1 MKQQTA
7 DAIKQYFSD
16 HYEEFLSDF
25 MKLLRAES
33 PSNNKAAGE
42 ACAKVLS
49 EIVWDRLAV
58 KPLVYEQEDY
68 APHLRF
74 TVGSGKRRVL
84 LMGHYDTVWDV
95 GSKPISCEN
104 GIVRGPGCF
113 DMKCGLISAIWSLKA
128 AADLQLPM
136 NDLSVDLFFNSD
148 EEPGSTT
155 SNPIYM
161 ANIQDYCAAIVL
173 EPSHDGGIKTE
184 RKGNGDFRIEITGTA
199 AHAGVDHAKG
209 RSAIGEAA
217 RIITYLHSLTNY
229 ETGTTLN
236 VGIIEGGTRRNVV
249 AANCAMVVDMRMC
262 TQSVG
267 EEVVRKVYALKP
279 SRDGIGIK
287 ISGGINRPAMEKT
300 PQNTALYQK
309 LQSLAA
315 DMDIEVHEVSVGG
328 CSDGNFISAAGI
340 ATLDGMGAVGAGAH
354 AENEYVDM
362 KKSLE
367 RTMLLCGLLSEL

>member
-128 AADLQLPM
+128 AADLHGQQRRHSATLAKARGQGHDSVINKD
-136 NDLSVDLFFNSD
+136 NDYTDTKS
-148 EEPGSTT
+148 
-155 SNPIYM
+155 
-161 ANIQDYCAAIVL
+161 
-173 EPSHDGGIKTE
+173 DGG
-184 RKGNGDFRIEITGTA
+184 
-199 AHAGVDHAKG
+199 AG
-209 RSAIGEAA
+209 
-217 RIITYLHSLTNY
+217 SL
-229 ETGTTLN
+229 L
-236 VGIIEGGTRRNVV
+236 
-249 AANCAMVVDMRMC
+249 
-262 TQSVG
+262 
-267 EEVVRKVYALKP
+267 L
-279 SRDGIGIK
+279 
-287 ISGGINRPAMEKT
+287 
-300 PQNTALYQK
+300 
-309 LQSLAA
+309 
-315 DMDIEVHEVSVGG
+315 
-328 CSDGNFISAAGI
+328 
-340 ATLDGMGAVGAGAH
+340 GA
-354 AENEYVDM
+354 
-362 KKSLE
+362 
-367 RTMLLCGLLSEL
+367 